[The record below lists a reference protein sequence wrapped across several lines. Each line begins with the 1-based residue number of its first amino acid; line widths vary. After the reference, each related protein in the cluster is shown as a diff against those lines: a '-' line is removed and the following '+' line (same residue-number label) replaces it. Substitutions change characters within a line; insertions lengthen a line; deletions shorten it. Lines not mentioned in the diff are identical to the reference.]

1 MEQVPTILYW
11 ALALLVV
18 LPFVSF
24 QLSLAAY
31 FLLVHLKLTGIG
43 YESAVALNLE
53 NAIAIVILPTI
64 LLLRT
69 RFAGFRLMK
78 KPGSSGSGS
87 CSCFTAR
94 QLLSGRRFVYQHSN
108 RWGIRNCF

>member
-43 YESAVALNLE
+43 YESARSTQSGECDCDRDLTYDPTVADPFCRVSIDE
-53 NAIAIVILPTI
+53 QTWV
-64 LLLRT
+64 
-69 RFAGFRLMK
+69 FRLWILFVLYCAAASFWS
-78 KPGSSGSGS
+78 P
-87 CSCFTAR
+87 FR
-94 QLLSGRRFVYQHSN
+94 LSAFKQVGYS
-108 RWGIRNCF
+108 